1 MTQMKT
7 DCVILIVEDEPAHR
21 DLIER
26 NLRRAG
32 LENEIQAFGDGEEA
46 LVFLLRNAEGINR
59 EPGSSYQMLLDIGL
73 PGMSDIETLKEIKN
87 KEELK
92 KLPVTMLTTTD
103 DPKEINLYY
112 KLGCSNYLV
121 KPVEYGRLVEMVQ
134 TLARFFS
141 LVESPQL
148 NGEA

>member
-7 DCVILIVEDEPAHR
+7 DSVILIVEDDPAHR

-32 LENEIQAFGDGEEA
+32 LENEIRSFEDGEEA
-46 LVFLLRNAEGINR
+46 LAFLLRNAEGANR

-73 PGMSDIETLKEIKN
+73 PGMSGIETLREIKN
-87 KEELK
+87 EEALK

-103 DPKEINLYY
+103 DPKEIDLCY
-112 KLGCSNYLV
+112 KLGCNNYLV
-121 KPVEYGRLVEMVQ
+121 KPVEYGKLVEMVQ
-134 TLARFFS
+134 ALARFFS
-141 LVESPQL
+141 LVETPKI

>member
-1 MTQMKT
+1 
-7 DCVILIVEDEPAHR
+7 
-21 DLIER
+21 
-26 NLRRAG
+26 
-32 LENEIQAFGDGEEA
+32 
-46 LVFLLRNAEGINR
+46 
-59 EPGSSYQMLLDIGL
+59 MLLDIGL

>member
-1 MTQMKT
+1 MKT
-7 DCVILIVEDEPAHR
+7 ESVILIVEDDPAHQ

-32 LENEIQAFGDGEEA
+32 MENEIRSFEDGEEA
-46 LVFLLRNAEGINR
+46 LAFLLRNTEGINR

-73 PGMSDIETLKEIKN
+73 PGMSGIETLRKIKN
-87 KEELK
+87 EEEIK

-103 DPKEINLYY
+103 DPKEIDLCYN
-112 KLGCSNYLV
+112 LGCNNYLV
-121 KPVEYGRLVEMVQ
+121 KPVEYGKLVEMVQ
-134 TLARFFS
+134 ALARFFS
-141 LVESPQL
+141 LVETPKI